1 MLKQRLFT
9 PGPVPVPDR
18 VRLAMARPMLHHRQ
32 SDFPPLF
39 RRCRRGLGELL
50 QTEEPVVIF
59 AASGTGA
66 MEAAVANFLSPGDRA
81 LVVRGGKFGERWGEL
96 CEAFGVR
103 STFVDT
109 VWGEAVEPAMVEREL
124 RADPEIR
131 AVYVQASETSTG
143 VCHPIREIAERV
155 RTCGNHLLVVDAVT
169 AAGVY
174 DLPMDAWGLDVVV
187 AGSQKALMLP
197 PGLAFLGL
205 SPRARRFQDAAQN
218 AKYYFDLGSELASQ
232 ATDQTAYTPAVSLLA
247 GLAEALQILL
257 VEEGLQATW
266 QRTAAIAHATRRA
279 MVALGLE
286 LLAPAAP
293 SPAVTAVW
301 LPPEIEG
308 SALRK
313 VLRDE
318 FGIHVADGQGRL
330 KGKIFRI
337 AHLGYLDRF
346 DALTAIAAVEL
357 ALSRLGWTAPAPLGR
372 GVGQALELLAEGDG
386 RG

>member
-18 VRLAMARPMLHHRQ
+18 VRLAMAAPILHHRQ
-32 SDFPPLF
+32 ATFPPLF
-39 RRCRRGLGELL
+39 RRCRRGLGELF
-50 QTEEPVVIF
+50 QTEEPVLIF

-103 STFVDT
+103 PTFVDT
-109 VWGEAVEPAMVEREL
+109 VWGEAVEPAAVERAL

-143 VCHPIREIAERV
+143 VCHPIREIAEGV
-155 RTCGNHLLVVDAVT
+155 RNSGDRLLVVDAVT
-169 AAGVY
+169 AVGVY
-174 DLPMDAWGLDVVV
+174 DLPMDTWGLDVVV

-205 SPRARRFQDAAQN
+205 SPRARRFLDAAEN
-218 AKYYFDLGSELASQ
+218 AKYYFDLRSELASQ
-232 ATDQTAYTPAVSLLA
+232 ATDQTAYTPALSLLA
-247 GLAEALQILL
+247 GLAEALDIVL
-257 VEEGLQATW
+257 VEEGLEATW
-266 QRTAAIAHATRRA
+266 QRTAAIAHATRQA
-279 MVALGLE
+279 MLALDLE
-286 LLAPAAP
+286 LLAPVAP
-293 SPAVTAVW
+293 SPAVSAVR
-301 LPPEIEG
+301 LPTGVEG
-308 SALRK
+308 AALRGI
-313 VLRDE
+313 LRDD
-318 FGIHVADGQGRL
+318 FGIHVADGQGHL

-346 DALTAIAAVEL
+346 DALTAVAAVEMAL
-357 ALSRLGWTAPAPLGR
+357 ARLGWAGPPGR
-372 GVGQALELLAEGDG
+372 GVARALELLA
-386 RG
+386 